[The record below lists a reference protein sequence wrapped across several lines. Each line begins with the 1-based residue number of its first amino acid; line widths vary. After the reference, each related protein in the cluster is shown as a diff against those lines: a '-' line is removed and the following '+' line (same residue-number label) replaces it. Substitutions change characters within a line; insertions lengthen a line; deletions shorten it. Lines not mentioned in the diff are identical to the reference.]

1 VSRPRGFADLAGQRV
16 GIYGYGIEGRTAH
29 ARLSG
34 VGATVVLVD
43 DTPHDTEVL
52 ATDEGGRE
60 ALTAC
65 DIVLKSPGI
74 SPHAPTIVA
83 LREAGIP
90 VTSALNLWMAEAP
103 LDHTIAITGTKGKS
117 TTTSLVAFFLECC
130 GEQAHTV
137 GNIGQPPYDPAL
149 AISDGWVVLETS
161 SFQSVDL
168 DIVPTRL
175 VVTSLGSD
183 HLDWHGSIEQYRLDK
198 LAFTRAASPHTT
210 FVADTEIL
218 HAYRDH
224 IGGEVRFIGPDR
236 TGLATTLHLLGE
248 HSNANVGLA
257 LAVVAD
263 ALHRSVDDVAARVR
277 KRSADFVPLPGR
289 LTLLATIDGVRYVDD
304 GLATSALPTIAA
316 LEVFT
321 TSPVALIVGGFDRGV
336 DYQPLAV
343 AIAARVQPTTVV
355 AMGPAGER
363 IAQLL
368 DPTTVSMVGSMA
380 DAVAVAR
387 ATCGDG
393 GVVLFSPAAPS
404 FDRYANWRERSDDFA
419 ACVAKR

>member
-1 VSRPRGFADLAGQRV
+1 
-16 GIYGYGIEGRTAH
+16 
-29 ARLSG
+29 
-34 VGATVVLVD
+34 
-43 DTPHDTEVL
+43 
-52 ATDEGGRE
+52 
-60 ALTAC
+60 
-65 DIVLKSPGI
+65 
-74 SPHAPTIVA
+74 
-83 LREAGIP
+83 
-90 VTSALNLWMAEAP
+90 
-103 LDHTIAITGTKGKS
+103 
-117 TTTSLVAFFLECC
+117 
-130 GEQAHTV
+130 
-137 GNIGQPPYDPAL
+137 
-149 AISDGWVVLETS
+149 
-161 SFQSVDL
+161 
-168 DIVPTRL
+168 
-175 VVTSLGSD
+175 
-183 HLDWHGSIEQYRLDK
+183 
-198 LAFTRAASPHTT
+198 
-210 FVADTEIL
+210 
-218 HAYRDH
+218 
-224 IGGEVRFIGPDR
+224 
-236 TGLATTLHLLGE
+236 LGE

-277 KRSADFVPLPGR
+277 ERSADFVPLPGR

-316 LEVFT
+316 LEVFA

-368 DPTTVSMVGSMA
+368 DPTTVSIVGSMA

-387 ATCGDG
+387 ATRGDG